1 MGWKAGRAEREF
13 HTLDRAG
20 NRRDFTPMKSLT
32 VVLAVCVSTL
42 AGAQRPAVG
51 QGSSDDSVLVARE
64 RSQWE
69 ALKQQDTTAF
79 ARAMGGGLVD
89 VDVSGIKRTTP
100 ASTARY
106 VTGCHTVSYALTEW
120 SVAHYTATMVVS
132 YRATIDQ
139 TCWGQKAPSPLLVV
153 TVYERRAA
161 GWEPVAHSETPA
173 ARY

>member
-1 MGWKAGRAEREF
+1 MGWKAGIPGRLF
-13 HTLDRAG
+13 DPLDRAANQG
-20 NRRDFTPMKSLT
+20 DVPPMKVLT
-32 VVLAVCVSTL
+32 MVLAVCVSTVV
-42 AGAQRPAVG
+42 GAQRPAAG

-89 VDVSGIKRTTP
+89 VDVSGIKRTAP

-106 VTGCHTVSYALTEW
+106 VMGCHTVSYALSDW
-120 SVAHYTATMVVS
+120 SVAHYTTTIVVA
-132 YRATIDQ
+132 YRAVVEQ

-161 GWEPVAHSETPA
+161 AWEPVAHSETPA